1 MVWGSKRFE
10 RPRPWMRVV
19 GLVLA
24 VLFALPLIDA
34 HQPLDVVRTAILC
47 GLCVFCAISP
57 RAIYDGRATA
67 WERTHPVLAAV
78 LVSLFLSL
86 LMFNVLTNVLT
97 ALVGAVI
104 SIAFS
109 AAFATWAVRRARKN
123 NPRSQLTD

>member
-10 RPRPWMRVV
+10 RPRPWMRIVA
-19 GLVLA
+19 LVLA

-47 GLCVFCAISP
+47 GFCVFCAISP

-67 WERTHPVLAAV
+67 WERAHPVQAAV
-78 LVSLFLSL
+78 AVFLFLSL

-97 ALVGAVI
+97 ALVRYPQGCLVAGTG
-104 SIAFS
+104 FRGG
-109 AAFATWAVRRARKN
+109 WDQAVRW
-123 NPRSQLTD
+123 SGEL